1 MTDSVTT
8 ADRPV
13 FSVVMPCYNYARY
26 LGECLDSIF
35 GQVDPPPFEIIAVD
49 DASTDDT
56 VAMLERVRDPRL
68 RVFCNERNLGHA
80 GTINRALPLTRGAI
94 VSRIDPDDRYRPQ
107 FMATVVDRLRRY
119 PEVGL
124 VYGRAELIDGAGAP
138 SGTITNEPHDSEFHG
153 SEFLALLRK
162 NFICAPTVAARR
174 ELWLAQLPVPDT
186 LAFHDWYFTL
196 LIARSSE
203 FYFVDDVLA
212 DYRVHGA
219 NHHTAISRTGAEE
232 RSVLWL
238 LDKVFTEPEPDAA
251 RQRAKQESARS
262 VYAAHYLDFAD
273 KYFGFGMNADARRC
287 YWAAVSHQP
296 GLAMRPDVMR
306 RLGATIFGRDRYERL
321 KAGWRRVAS

>member
-1 MTDSVTT
+1 
-8 ADRPV
+8 
-13 FSVVMPCYNYARY
+13 MPCYNYARY